1 VPVENIQRRD
11 LLKRL
16 LKGVPVAAAGAIT
29 LLPRRES
36 PSTVVSIPGL
46 QQAFRQLG
54 YLPASHETGILD
66 KDTERALLRFK
77 RHARRSYRISAVTGL
92 PDDVPPH
99 SCFTG
104 ECDLDLGEPT
114 IREILQWLGR
124 GWKLPLG
131 RFKLESLAAG
141 DVHAPRALRWS
152 MLRSDVALEWRKAM
166 RHVEQLGGTL
176 EGPYGDTWRPLGFH
190 HKDGASPRSFH
201 ITGRAIDLNQQL
213 AHGRKQ
219 RYFIVAD
226 QREGR
231 EYWRIFCRTARQDGS
246 QGRQIRQGAYSC
258 WQFLAVS
265 SAPIPGGYYLD
276 LTEVLGE
283 HGFERI
289 PARPGWES
297 NYLRTEWWHY
307 HYAPGKQETFLDECE
322 LVGISEGDLLRAG
335 YSHEDMDR
343 RPG

>member
-1 VPVENIQRRD
+1 MPADNIHRRTV
-11 LLKRL
+11 LRNI
-16 LKGVPVAAAGAIT
+16 LKGAPLLAAGAVT

-36 PSTVVSIPGL
+36 PSAVVSIPGL
-46 QQAFRQLG
+46 QEAFRYLG
-54 YLPASHETGILD
+54 YLPGSHDTGIMD
-66 KDTERALLRFK
+66 GDTERALLRFK
-77 RHARRSYRISAVTGL
+77 RHARRSYRVSALTGL

-104 ECDLDLGEPT
+104 ECDLGLGEET
-114 IREILQWLGR
+114 VMEIMQWLGR
-124 GWKLPLG
+124 SWKLPLG
-131 RFKLESLAAG
+131 RFRLASLGAG
-141 DVHAPRALRWS
+141 DPRAPRALRWS
-152 MLRSDVALEWRKAM
+152 MLREDVAVEWRRVM
-166 RHVEQLGGTL
+166 RLVSEQGGTV

-190 HKDGASPRSFH
+190 HKDGTSPRSFH

-213 AHGRKQ
+213 AHGRNQ
-219 RYFIVAD
+219 RYFIIAD

-246 QGRQIRQGAYSC
+246 QGRRIREGAYSC

-265 SAPIPGGYYLD
+265 SAPIPGGYYVD
-276 LTEVLGE
+276 LTEILE
-283 HGFERI
+283 SHGFERI

-307 HYAPGKQETFLDECE
+307 HYAAAKQETFLDECE
-322 LVGISEGDLLRAG
+322 LVGISEKDLLRAG
-335 YSHEDMDR
+335 YSREEMDR